1 MPSKNHHQPSTLHAL
16 TRQLFMSAGAPRH
29 IAESIAQ
36 ALINANLAGHDSHGV
51 LHVSTYLSAIDSG
64 AMDPAAEPTVVK
76 ETDRTIVL
84 EANKGSGIYLA
95 KRAMEMAV
103 EKAKQ
108 VETCRVSFV
117 RGHHIGRLGEWAE
130 LAARAGCIGII
141 ASGRGGGPNGGNIL
155 PFGGASG
162 ALGTNPLAVGVPTGD
177 DVPFVLDFATSVV
190 AGGKVMVAE
199 SLGVDLPEGSIV
211 DKDGNP
217 SVDPS
222 DVRKGGGL
230 LAFGKHKGYAMSILT
245 CLLGGLSGDF
255 DTDARSMRG
264 VYMQAMDVEAF
275 LPLDA
280 YQSGVR
286 AFLDGIKATPP
297 APGFDEV
304 LVPGD
309 YEHNCRVARL
319 GSGISVPPDVWGRI
333 QACADKLGVSTDED
347 LTEPEDLARYTS
359 P

>member
-1 MPSKNHHQPSTLHAL
+1 MPTEDRYQASYLYAL
-16 TRQLFMSAGAPRH
+16 VRQLFAAAGAPRH
-29 IAESIAQ
+29 IAEAIAD
-36 ALINANLAGHDSHGV
+36 ALVNANLAGHDSHGV
-51 LHVSTYLSAIDSG
+51 LHVSMYLSAIDSG
-64 AMDPAAEPTVVK
+64 GMDPAAEPSVVR
-76 ETDRTIVL
+76 ETERTILL
-84 EANKGSGIYLA
+84 EANRGSGIYLA

-103 EKAKQ
+103 EKAKGAE
-108 VETCRVSFV
+108 VCRVSFV

-155 PFGGASG
+155 PFGGARG
-162 ALGTNPLAVGVPTGD
+162 ALGTNPIAIGVPTGD

-190 AGGKVMVAE
+190 AGGKVLVAE
-199 SLGVDLPEGSIV
+199 DRGVDLPEGSIV

-217 SVDPS
+217 SVDPK
-222 DVRKGGGL
+222 DVREGGAL

-255 DTDARSMRG
+255 DTDDESMRG

-275 LPLDA
+275 LPLDS
-280 YQSGVR
+280 YQAGVR
-286 AFLDGIKATPP
+286 AFLDGIKDTPP

-309 YEHNCRVARL
+309 YEHNCRVERL
-319 GSGISVPPDVWGRI
+319 ETGIVIGEDVWGRI
-333 QACADKLGVSTDED
+333 EGWADKLGVSLSED
-347 LTEPEDLARYTS
+347 LVEPADLERYAS